1 MSTGTSTDTSNAADA
16 LADAVRRLLDA
27 AVASPAD
34 DAALKSARTL
44 VETATAELGAGRTTA
59 GPIHTSA
66 FRHAHSIVTGTAN
79 ALAPPVAVTVTDD
92 GVRGAFR
99 LGKRYEGAPGLA
111 HGGVLCLVLDHLL
124 GEAAMAREVGGMT
137 VGLDVRFLAPTR
149 LDTDLEVTARVASVD
164 GRKVRLEGAITCD
177 GTPTATAT
185 AVFVQ
190 IDAAKAAELFPQLSQ
205 R

>member
-1 MSTGTSTDTSNAADA
+1 MTSA
-16 LADAVRRLLDA
+16 
-27 AVASPAD
+27 
-34 DAALKSARTL
+34 
-44 VETATAELGAGRTTA
+44 A

-79 ALAPPVAVTVTDD
+79 ALAPPVAITVTGD
-92 GVRGAFR
+92 GVHGTFR
-99 LGKRYEGAPGLA
+99 LGKRYEGAPGLS
-111 HGGVLCLVLDHLL
+111 HGGVLCLVLDHVL

-137 VGLDVRFLAPTR
+137 VGLQVRFLAPTR

-164 GRKVRLEGAITCD
+164 GRKVHLVGEIAQD
-177 GTPTATAT
+177 GRPTATAT

-190 IDAAKAAELFPQLSQ
+190 IDAAKAAELFPQLA

>member
-1 MSTGTSTDTSNAADA
+1 MTSAADA
-16 LADAVRRLLDA
+16 LADAVRRLLDT
-27 AVASPAD
+27 AVANRSD
-34 DAALKSARTL
+34 DASLEAARGL
-44 VETATAELGAGRTTA
+44 VEAATAELAAGTTAA

-79 ALAPPVAVTVTDD
+79 ALAPPVALTVTDD
-92 GVRGAFR
+92 GVHGTFR
-99 LGKRYEGAPGLA
+99 LGKRYEGAPGLS
-111 HGGVLCLVLDHLL
+111 HGGVLCLVLDHVL

-137 VGLDVRFLAPTR
+137 VGLEVRFLAPTR

-164 GRKVRLEGAITCD
+164 GRKVHLVGEIAQD
-177 GTPTATAT
+177 GRPTATAT

-190 IDAAKAAELFPQLSQ
+190 IDAAKAAELFPQLA

>member
-1 MSTGTSTDTSNAADA
+1 MTAEADA

-27 AVASPAD
+27 AVASQAG
-34 DAALKSARTL
+34 DANLAAARSL
-44 VETATAELGAGRTTA
+44 VEAATAELGSGRTTA

-79 ALAPPVAVTVTDD
+79 AFAPPVAVTVTED
-92 GVRGAFR
+92 GVHGTFR

-111 HGGVLCLVLDHLL
+111 HGGVLCLVLDHVL
-124 GEAAMAREVGGMT
+124 GEAAMARQVGGMT

-149 LDTDLEVTARVASVD
+149 LDVDLEVSCRVASVD
-164 GRKVRLEGAITCD
+164 GRKVRLEGSITHQ
-177 GTPTATAT
+177 GVPTATAT

-190 IDAAKAAELFPQLSQ
+190 IDAAKAAELFPQLAP
-205 R
+205 